1 MSTIRDALVMLA
13 DLGGPVILIL
23 LIFSIVGSAVALL
36 KAWQFLSLRLGAV
49 KFAESALQFWQKND
63 MERAIG
69 SVKDKRH
76 PVAKVLYTAFTCS
89 QAESAMSSGQARE
102 ETLRVAYAQLELLR
116 NYLRVLEVIASLSPL
131 LGLLGTV
138 MGMIEVF
145 RELEMAGSRI
155 DPSLLSGGIWEALLT
170 TSVGLAVAIPAILVV
185 SYFDRVVERVRHR
198 MEDVS
203 TRVFTTHDDV
213 LWVRELGSSSRSSSV
228 YQA

>member
-36 KAWQFLSLRLGAV
+36 KAWQFLSLRLGTV
-49 KFAESALQFWQKND
+49 KFAETALRFWQEND
-63 MERAIG
+63 AEKAV
-69 SVKDKRH
+69 SLVKDRRH
-76 PVAKVLYTAFTCS
+76 PVAKVLHTAFTCS
-89 QAESAMSSGQARE
+89 QPESAMSSGQARE
-102 ETLRVAYAQLELLR
+102 ETLRVAYAQLESLR
-116 NYLRVLEVIASLSPL
+116 SYLRILEVVASLSPL

-138 MGMIEVF
+138 LGMIEVF

-185 SYFDRVVERVRHR
+185 SYFDRVIERVSHR
-198 MEDVS
+198 IEDAS

-213 LWVRELGSSSRSSSV
+213 LWVRELGSSRSPSV